1 MILGMFHIQNK
12 KNVPNT
18 EPGHVDSFWHHA
30 ILEKTYKRDHKRNAL
45 TRCKYDLVF
54 GRGIFRARRIYKD
67 PRTGE
72 RRETIELYDNG
83 FNTETKENDLK

>member
-1 MILGMFHIQNK
+1 MMHSLFRIQNK
-12 KNVPNT
+12 KNVPNI

-30 ILEKTYKRDHKRNAL
+30 ILVKTYKRNNKRNAL

-83 FNTETKENDLK
+83 FNTQTPKEER

>member
-1 MILGMFHIQNK
+1 MMHSLCRIQNK

-67 PRTGE
+67 QRTGE
-72 RRETIELYDNG
+72 RCYTIELYDNG
-83 FNTETKENDLK
+83 FNTKTKEKE

>member
-1 MILGMFHIQNK
+1 MNINMFRIQNK
-12 KNVPNT
+12 INVQAS
-18 EPGHVDSFWHHA
+18 EPGKIDSFWHHA
-30 ILEKTYKRDHKRNAL
+30 VLEKTYKRDHKRNAL

-83 FNTETKENDLK
+83 FNTETKETK

>member
-1 MILGMFHIQNK
+1 MIIGMFHIQNK
-12 KNVPNT
+12 KSGPNT
-18 EPGHVDSFWHHA
+18 EPGQIDSFWHHA

-83 FNTETKENDLK
+83 FNTKTKENAK